1 MSRADKF
8 NMLKP
13 DWFDYLIEPDVDDA
27 EFQGFG
33 EGDGW
38 EMREDTPEE
47 MRKAYQE
54 YLKEKKE
61 RREEA
66 NRKGELMDRI

>member
-13 DWFDYLIEPDVDDA
+13 DWFDYLIEPDDDVEFGEDDGWVIRDDA
-27 EFQGFG
+27 
-33 EGDGW
+33 
-38 EMREDTPEE
+38 PEE